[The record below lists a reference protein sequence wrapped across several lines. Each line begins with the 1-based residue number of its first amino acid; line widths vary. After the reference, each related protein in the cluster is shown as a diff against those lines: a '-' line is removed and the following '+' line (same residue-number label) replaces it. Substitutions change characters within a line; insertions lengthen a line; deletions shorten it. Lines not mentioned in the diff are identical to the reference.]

1 MRHRGNFYFCIIVF
15 SPVPTSNVCPINV
28 KSITCGS
35 SFKTGSVGSD
45 ESGIATLSR
54 FSHANLER
62 TARDVRPIEL
72 HVDDVD
78 AVLSRDE
85 TDSVLV
91 WKTKGK
97 LTREPKE
104 EQEQN

>member
-1 MRHRGNFYFCIIVF
+1 M
-15 SPVPTSNVCPINV
+15 CPINV
-28 KSITCGS
+28 ITCGS
-35 SFKTGSVGSD
+35 SFQTGSVGSN
-45 ESGIATLSR
+45 ETGIATLSR

-62 TARDVRPIEL
+62 TARDVRPIKL

-78 AVLSRDE
+78 AVLSRYE

-97 LTREPKE
+97 LTREP
-104 EQEQN
+104 

>member
-1 MRHRGNFYFCIIVF
+1 MCVQL
-15 SPVPTSNVCPINV
+15 SV

-35 SFKTGSVGSD
+35 SFQTGSVGSD
-45 ESGIATLSR
+45 ETGFATLSR

-78 AVLSRDE
+78 AVLSWDE

-91 WKTKGK
+91 WKTTGK
-97 LTREPKE
+97 LTRKPKE
-104 EQEQN
+104 EHEQN